1 MDTAKYK
8 QLLVNKKNALDEL
21 VKTGKAA
28 AKTVEL
34 DQARVGRLSRM
45 DAMQGQAMAIETDR
59 RRQIELQRIAAALER
74 LKNEEYGYCLSCD
87 GLISKKRLN
96 VDPTATL
103 CISCASSAEKNKRN

>member
-8 QLLVNKKNALDEL
+8 ELLVNKQNVLDKV

-28 AKTVEL
+28 TETVEL

-74 LKNEEYGYCLSCD
+74 LGNEEYGYCLSCEE
-87 GLISKKRLN
+87 LISGKRLT

-103 CISCASSAEKNKRN
+103 CINCASVAEQI